1 MSLLSQDTQAVL
13 LLCTRLGQRDGSL
26 KPLTARQYTAIEKWL
41 NESSLRPGDLLHTGG
56 RERLSELSS
65 SDVPQDAIE
74 KLLDRGAA
82 LGLMVERWTSQGLWI
97 ASRGDSAYPTRYEGY
112 LQHAAPPV
120 LYGVG
125 EQALLQHGGVAVAG
139 SRDASE
145 EDLSFAERVGS
156 ACARQGIPVISG
168 AAKGVDSAAMMAA
181 LNHGGSAVGVLAEG
195 LGRAAVAGQYHDAIM
210 DSHLTLISA
219 YEPESPWRTF
229 AAMERNKLIYAL
241 ADTAI
246 VVAASDGQ
254 GGTWAGAVEALK
266 RGQIPVFVKASGE
279 LAGGNR
285 NLLQTGAREFPEAAW
300 NDLLLLS
307 QSAAVVQPLFEQ
319 RIAQPDIPA
328 PSADVS
334 DPAPIES
341 GSKLS
346 GSARKLKPRRKAR
359 SSGEAALS
367 LFPKEPEIAEDG
379 HGKGHADS

>member
-1 MSLLSQDTQAVL
+1 MSFLSQDTQAVL
-13 LLCTRLGQRDGSL
+13 LLCTRLGQRDESL
-26 KPLTARQYTAIEKWL
+26 KPLTARQYTAVEKWL

-97 ASRGDSAYPTRYEGY
+97 VSRGDSAYPTRYEEY

-145 EDLSFAERVGS
+145 EDLNFAERVGS
-156 ACARQGIPVISG
+156 ACARQKIFVISG

-181 LNHGGSAVGVLAEG
+181 LNHGGCAVGVLAEG
-195 LGRAAVAGQYHDAIM
+195 LGRAALAGQYHDAIM
-210 DSHLTLISA
+210 DSRLTLISA

-241 ADTAI
+241 ADAAI

-266 RGQIPVFVKASGE
+266 RGQIPVFAKASGE
-279 LAGGNR
+279 LAAGNCK
-285 NLLQTGAREFPEAAW
+285 LLQTGAR
-300 NDLLLLS
+300 
-307 QSAAVVQPLFEQ
+307 
-319 RIAQPDIPA
+319 
-328 PSADVS
+328 
-334 DPAPIES
+334 
-341 GSKLS
+341 
-346 GSARKLKPRRKAR
+346 
-359 SSGEAALS
+359 
-367 LFPKEPEIAEDG
+367 
-379 HGKGHADS
+379 